1 MKYIFKTIT
10 NEIGDASGTR
20 GNEGFFYFQVLK
32 TLKIIFGNRI
42 SFEESTPYFTN
53 SMNHVNNE
61 NQMDFPSNESNCF
74 PSNEQAESEKDNIQN
89 YNCSIVIDGIWS
101 FSLIRDCNS
110 SSTGV
115 SRSGGFRLGVPR
127 ISTSSGTTVSSSSNM
142 SYTILDL
149 RKIYIKI
156 MEQENFLSI
165 SFQNSNSQS
174 VFNIIVLK
182 NNDLC
187 ALSLTALSVSS
198 SNVNAPISKIFLS
211 NNVYKQYE
219 LGPQPNISS
228 GPALK
233 INNRFQYN
241 CNINNNNKVEMASG
255 KKVLLN
261 NGVEGVNNTVVT
273 TFSFLYDCSYLPAD
287 LVYTINGE
295 EYLALNNYTLLKI
308 NNGISNVETL
318 VQQTTPSEPEP
329 EGE

>member
-10 NEIGDASGTR
+10 NEIGDASGTK
-20 GNEGFFYFQVLK
+20 GNEGFFYFQILK

-74 PSNEQAESEKDNIQN
+74 PSNEQFESERDNIQN
-89 YNCSIVIDGIWS
+89 YNCSIVIDGTWS
-101 FSLIRDCNS
+101 FLLKRESKS
-110 SSTGV
+110 SSTTGLNL
-115 SRSGGFRLGVPR
+115 SVPG
-127 ISTSSGTTVSSSSNM
+127 ISATSGTGVTSSSNI

-165 SFQNSNSQS
+165 SFQNYNSQS

-187 ALSLTALSVSS
+187 ALSLVTLSAGSS
-198 SNVNAPISKIFLS
+198 SANAPISNIFLS
-211 NNVYKQYE
+211 KNVYMQYE
-219 LGPQPNISS
+219 LGSQPNISS

-261 NGVEGVNNTVVT
+261 KGVEGVNNTVVT
-273 TFSFLYDCSYLPAD
+273 TFSSLYDCSYLPAD

-308 NNGISNVETL
+308 NNGVSNVETL
-318 VQQTTPSEPEP
+318 VQQTTPSESEP

>member
-20 GNEGFFYFQVLK
+20 GNEGFFYFQILK

-61 NQMDFPSNESNCF
+61 NQMDFPFNESNCF

-101 FSLIRDCNS
+101 FLLKRDGGTASNS
-110 SSTGV
+110 TTGLNL
-115 SRSGGFRLGVPR
+115 SVPG
-127 ISTSSGTTVSSSSNM
+127 ISTTSGTSVTSSSNIP
-142 SYTILDL
+142 YTSLDL

-156 MEQENFLSI
+156 IEQENFLSI
-165 SFQNSNSQS
+165 SFQKYNSQS
-174 VFNIIVLK
+174 AFNIIVLK

-187 ALSLTALSVSS
+187 ALSLTALPSSS

-211 NNVYKQYE
+211 NNVYTQYK

-233 INNRFQYN
+233 INDRFLYN
-241 CNINNNNKVEMASG
+241 CNINNNNKVEIASG
-255 KKVLLN
+255 KKALLN
-261 NGVEGVNNTVVT
+261 KGVEGVNNTVVT
-273 TFSFLYDCSYLPAD
+273 TFSSLYDCSYLPAD

-308 NNGISNVETL
+308 NNGVSNVETL
-318 VQQTTPSEPEP
+318 VQQTTPSESEP

>member
-10 NEIGDASGTR
+10 NEIGDASGTK

-32 TLKIIFGNRI
+32 TLKTIFGNRI

-53 SMNHVNNE
+53 SMAHVNNE

-74 PSNEQAESEKDNIQN
+74 PSNEQAESEKNNIQN

-101 FSLIRDCNS
+101 FLLKRDGSS
-110 SSTGV
+110 SSTTGLKL
-115 SRSGGFRLGVPR
+115 SVPG
-127 ISTSSGTTVSSSSNM
+127 ISTTSGTSVTSSSNI

-165 SFQNSNSQS
+165 SFQNYNSQS

-211 NNVYKQYE
+211 NNVYMQYE

-255 KKVLLN
+255 KKVLLK

-273 TFSFLYDCSYLPAD
+273 TFSNLYDCSYLPAD

-308 NNGISNVETL
+308 NNGVSNVETL
-318 VQQTTPSEPEP
+318 VQQTTPSESEP

>member
-10 NEIGDASGTR
+10 NEIGDASRTR
-20 GNEGFFYFQVLK
+20 GNEGFFYFQILK

-74 PSNEQAESEKDNIQN
+74 PSNEQVESEKNNIQN

-101 FSLIRDCNS
+101 FFLKRNNSTSTVLSTSGSL
-110 SSTGV
+110 T
-115 SRSGGFRLGVPR
+115 LGVPGTVSTGSTNVSVVL
-127 ISTSSGTTVSSSSNM
+127 STS
-142 SYTILDL
+142 YTSLNL

-165 SFQNSNSQS
+165 SFQNYNSQS

-187 ALSLTALSVSS
+187 ALSVVTLVASS
-198 SNVNAPISKIFLS
+198 QAVNVPISQIFLS
-211 NNVYKQYE
+211 KNVYMQYE

-241 CNINNNNKVEMASG
+241 CNINNNNKVEIASG

-261 NGVEGVNNTVVT
+261 NEVEGVNNTVVT
-273 TFSFLYDCSYLPAD
+273 TFSSLYDCSYLPAD

-308 NNGISNVETL
+308 NNGVSNVETL
-318 VQQTTPSEPEP
+318 VQQTTPSESEP

>member
-10 NEIGDASGTR
+10 NEIGDASRTS
-20 GNEGFFYFQVLK
+20 GNEGFFYFQILK
-32 TLKIIFGNRI
+32 TLKTIFGNRI

-89 YNCSIVIDGIWS
+89 YKCSIVIDGIWS
-101 FSLIRDCNS
+101 FLLKRDS
-110 SSTGV
+110 SSSNSTGLNL
-115 SRSGGFRLGVPR
+115 SVPG
-127 ISTSSGTTVSSSSNM
+127 ISSTSGTNVSSSSNIL
-142 SYTILDL
+142 YTSLSL

-156 MEQENFLSI
+156 IEQENFLSI
-165 SFQNSNSQS
+165 SFQRYSSHS
-174 VFNIIVLK
+174 VFNIFVLK

-187 ALSLTALSVSS
+187 ALSLVTLSSTNLSS
-198 SNVNAPISKIFLS
+198 INAPISKIFLS
-211 NNVYKQYE
+211 NNVYTQYE

-233 INNRFQYN
+233 INDRFLYN
-241 CNINNNNKVEMASG
+241 CNINNNNKVEIASG
-255 KKVLLN
+255 KKALLN
-261 NGVEGVNNTVVT
+261 NGVEGINNTVVT
-273 TFSFLYDCSYLPAD
+273 IFSNLYDCSYLPAD

-308 NNGISNVETL
+308 NNGVSNVETL
-318 VQQTTPSEPEP
+318 VQQTTPSESEP

>member
-53 SMNHVNNE
+53 SMTHVNNE
-61 NQMDFPSNESNCF
+61 NQSDFPSNESNCF
-74 PSNEQAESEKDNIQN
+74 PSNEQVESEKNNIQN
-89 YNCSIVIDGIWS
+89 YNCSIVIDGTWS
-101 FSLIRDCNS
+101 FLLKRNNNTATALSNS
-110 SSTGV
+110 SGLILSISGISGNTGTPIAV
-115 SRSGGFRLGVPR
+115 
-127 ISTSSGTTVSSSSNM
+127 ISVA
-142 SYTILDL
+142 SYTSLNL

-165 SFQNSNSQS
+165 SFQNHSSQS

-187 ALSLTALSVSS
+187 ALSLVTLGASS
-198 SNVNAPISKIFLS
+198 TNVDVNISKIFLS
-211 NNVYKQYE
+211 NNVYMQYE
-219 LGPQPNISS
+219 LGSQPNISS
-228 GPALK
+228 GPTLK

-241 CNINNNNKVEMASG
+241 CNINNNNKVEVASG

-273 TFSFLYDCSYLPAD
+273 TFSSLYDCSYLPAD

-308 NNGISNVETL
+308 NNGFNKVQTLTETS
-318 VQQTTPSEPEP
+318 QQPTPEEP
-329 EGE
+329 